1 VFFLKSLCGNW
12 LFRSPF
18 VHIFS
23 FEDPLKEEKRKKK
36 KEKEKKKKRKREK
49 GLIFAFKVS
58 CSYFQW
64 CAVILFVSRLVSL
77 AQSRLGPT

>member
-1 VFFLKSLCGNW
+1 LKSLCGNW

-23 FEDPLKEEKRKKK
+23 IEDPLKNKKRKKK
-36 KEKEKKKKRKREK
+36 KKKRKKREK

-58 CSYFQW
+58 CPVVR
-64 CAVILFVSRLVSL
+64 CDFVCVQAHFSSTV
-77 AQSRLGPT
+77 